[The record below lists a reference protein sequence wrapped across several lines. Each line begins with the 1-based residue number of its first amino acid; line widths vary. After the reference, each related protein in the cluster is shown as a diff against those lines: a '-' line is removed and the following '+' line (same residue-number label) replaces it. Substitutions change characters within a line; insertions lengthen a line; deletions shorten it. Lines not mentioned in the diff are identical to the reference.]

1 MDVKNAFRHDDIII
15 RGIDS
20 SLITSLQ
27 QKLKDSFHMKDPL
40 NLQQKIKDSFH
51 MKDPLTY
58 FLGLEV
64 HNVASGVFLN
74 QYKYTKDLISLA
86 GLQDSCSVDT
96 PLELNVKYF
105 REKVQQVSQFMQAPC
120 HLHFVPVHHIIQYLL
135 GTSTRGFFFSTDFP
149 IRLNAFS
156 DSGWAGCH
164 DTRCLVTG
172 GAKCFGK
179 DKACLNE
186 TEEVNTAQHKRDL
199 EAYKAW
205 KKANSNARGIISSV
219 NLIHNDSITKFSNVA
234 RHVELEDEHLGTVK
248 TALLMPLRQSQVVQ
262 NLQVSNARKL
272 EKKWE
277 RQRHWRRTL

>member
-1 MDVKNAFRHDDIII
+1 MYLDDIII

-105 REKVQQVSQFMQAPC
+105 REKGNLLSHPTMFRQLFGNLNHLTITQLNISFAVQQVSQFMQAPC

-135 GTSTRGFFFSTDFP
+135 GTFTRGFFFSTDFP

-172 GAKCFGK
+172 GCMF
-179 DKACLNE
+179 LRE
-186 TEEVNTAQHKRDL
+186 SL
-199 EAYKAW
+199 
-205 KKANSNARGIISSV
+205 IS
-219 NLIHNDSITKFSNVA
+219 
-234 RHVELEDEHLGTVK
+234 
-248 TALLMPLRQSQVVQ
+248 
-262 NLQVSNARKL
+262 
-272 EKKWE
+272 
-277 RQRHWRRTL
+277 